1 MKTKRLF
8 SRLSLKA
15 LNKDSFK
22 KAIKVVSSL
31 RFEVSHETLLRF
43 SALFLILVIAMVVR
57 LLPIR
62 WAFYLSEFDPYY
74 HYRLTKYLVEHGFS
88 SWSSWHDTMGW
99 YPRGR
104 NVARI
109 SYPGLP
115 FTAATLYMILSALGL
130 RIVLPASLDPLL
142 SDPLFNFCVIFPVIM
157 GTLSCFAIYFLG
169 KDIGG
174 ESVGLFSAFFLALNA
189 AYIGRTSLGFFDDE
203 TVGIFGIILFMLF
216 FLKSLDV
223 NISFKKCLTYSILA
237 GLFLSYITVSWGA
250 ARYPISMTVLFVSV
264 LLLLRR
270 YSPRLLV
277 SYSITFGLLLMV
289 CVNVPN
295 LSLRFLREVSIL
307 PVYGLFLIL
316 SVLEAYRRAKSRK
329 TGLLLVGLI
338 LVLIAAIFTLFWS
351 MGYLK
356 PLGAKFI
363 STINPFL
370 RSSYP
375 LFESVAEHRSSAW
388 GTFYYDLGIGVLFL
402 PLGIYFA
409 AQGGTN
415 REIFLTIYGLTA
427 LYFAS
432 TMIRLTL
439 ILAPAVSLLW
449 ALAIVRVT
457 RPFIVLLKERPPATK
472 RRALRR
478 VRLGKEFSGAVII
491 VIFTLLVFNF
501 IVGTDFM
508 QGPRAQ
514 GPRVFVQAYSPVTIA
529 SASMPVRPAS
539 MVRDWIDALIWIREE
554 LPPSPPYGPT
564 VIASWWDYGYW
575 ITTIGNKTTLVDNQT
590 FNWTQIAQVAK
601 MFMSP
606 VDESIKILKKYDV
619 THVVVFT
626 SITKDGW
633 DLPYGEAGKFKWMI
647 KIAGLN
653 ESDFGQD
660 KFTQSGQSY
669 WEWSSYG
676 KNTTLYLM
684 MTYGKYVKVP
694 SSQYAQQLYWEIYQN
709 WGSFL
714 KHFKLVYYSK
724 GGLINN
730 AYYALILVYEVKY

>member
-22 KAIKVVSSL
+22 KAIKAVSSL
-31 RFEVSHETLLRF
+31 RFEASHETLLRL
-43 SALFLILVIAMVVR
+43 SALFLILAIAMVVR

-88 SWSSWHDTMGW
+88 SWSSWHDNMGW

-115 FTAATLYMILSALGL
+115 FTAATLYMILSALGV

-157 GTLSCFAIYFLG
+157 GVLSCFAIYFLG

-189 AYIGRTSLGFFDDE
+189 AYIGRTSLGFFDGE
-203 TVGIFGIILFMLF
+203 TVGIFGMILFMLF
-216 FLKSLDV
+216 FMKSLDS
-223 NISFKKCLTYSILA
+223 NISFRKCLTYSMLA
-237 GLFLSYITVSWGA
+237 GLFLSYIAVSWGA
-250 ARYPISMTVLFVSV
+250 ARYPISMTVLFVSII
-264 LLLLRR
+264 LLLRR
-270 YSPRLLV
+270 YSLRLLV

-295 LSLRFLREVSIL
+295 LSFRFLREVSIL

-316 SVLEAYRRAKSRK
+316 FVLEAYRRAKSRK
-329 TGLLLVGLI
+329 KGLLLVSLI
-338 LVLIAAIFTLFWS
+338 LVLIAALFTLFWS

-356 PLGAKFI
+356 PLSAKFI

-432 TMIRLTL
+432 TMVRLTL

-449 ALAIVRVT
+449 ALAMVRVT
-457 RPFIVLLKERPPATK
+457 RPFIVLLKERPPVTK

-508 QGPRAQ
+508 QGLRAQ

-539 MVRDWIDALIWIREE
+539 MVRDWIDALTWIREE

-669 WEWSSYG
+669 WEWSTYG

-694 SSQYAQQLYWEIYQN
+694 SSRYAQQLYWEIYQN

-714 KHFKLVYYSK
+714 KHFKLAYYSK
-724 GGLINN
+724 GSLINN